1 MHLYM
6 NLYFGTTR
14 LLMLM
19 KSLYLVFFGGIMI
32 VKFVLA
38 NIFESESITLQSTLR
53 SVLIS
58 IDLVVIVYL
67 FVLRVDLESE
77 ELSNRFLQFVLMILY
92 CLFYHV
98 RGRLRA
104 HKNVSPV
111 PFLCVCLK
119 LQSCTPEDVYLCPQ
133 YSVLFGFCIDV
144 IEQAVGYVFLIVPL
158 LSYGVLKFTGMNFD
172 HL

>member
-1 MHLYM
+1 MKVWIKT
-6 NLYFGTTR
+6 NSSKTKNKGNFR
-14 LLMLM
+14 LKQPLCTYTWTFILGRQGCWCWW
-19 KSLYLVFFGGIMI
+19 SLCTLFFFLGIMI

-119 LQSCTPEDVYLCPQ
+119 LQSCTPEDVYLCP
-133 YSVLFGFCIDV
+133 
-144 IEQAVGYVFLIVPL
+144 
-158 LSYGVLKFTGMNFD
+158 
-172 HL
+172 